1 MKWAALFQIFL
12 ILGSVFSVSLLAP
25 TPVIAE
31 EQQVCCSETVD
42 NNHCQYVP
50 QSQCKPGSLQASTS
64 CSQTSFCKLGCGF
77 DQESGRCFK
86 NTPKFTC
93 QSNGQCTWTESASCD
108 IPQCQ
113 QGCCVLSNECSF
125 VTQLQCKRI
134 TSQFKDV
141 NMTFDESITDEFAC
155 INQCRSFERGACV
168 TSEGSCTFTTRAE
181 CGVQA
186 TLEVNQTGPLVG
198 FHPNRLCSNP
208 QLGTE
213 CAAQQYTD
221 CLPNADGVYW
231 FDSCGNPE
239 NIYSADKRASYNNG
253 FILPKEQ
260 SCNNQNNNINNPG
273 CGNCDFTKGT
283 LCGVAPSTVNP
294 TFGDYACLDLSC
306 NTIRQSPTS
315 PASQSGQKKLGESW
329 CSYDGAPGFGRDFVG
344 SRHYRQ
350 LCINGQ
356 ELTEPCKDFREEICV
371 QGVQG
376 QPPLGTQQSFA
387 LGQGEYI
394 EALCRPNRHSSCPD
408 IKNQYDCENIQA
420 RDCYWIGKRLETSA
434 GEQKQRENT
443 EGKCAPLVSPGIAFW
458 PGESTTKVSGLDPKA
473 TCDKGNTECKVVW
486 QKAGLGGD
494 LLKGSTWSGDGAGWK
509 CVGNCECLNKEYLQA
524 TNNYCKSLGDCG
536 AWYNING
543 KFTTGG
549 FIETNNNSDLTSAD
563 VEDYDSLVFPAGG
576 KSDYNNKFGAFFKQ
590 AAPGLIVIGLT
601 AVGTAIAFYGYGT
614 MALGQALGQGFFAG
628 TSGVFGLEA
637 MGDTTLGQLAGRSFT
652 TGTISPAA
660 GAQAY
665 PAVAGDGVSFAGGQI
680 YTKVPKA
687 MADQLAQQL
696 PKTYVDATGRTIS
709 TVTPAG
715 QGLSTVNIPAGQT
728 PFATVPKGGFQ
739 ATQGTTV
746 QPAASGGGQ
755 FFYALNIIA
764 WVYTIYSLLDV
775 LLADTKTETITI
787 SCQPWV
793 APSGGADC
801 EKCTAEGKE
810 CSEYRCRSLG
820 QTCKLLNAGT
830 KQEACVNA
838 HPNDATSP
846 IIHADSSALARGYTL
861 TEATGVGFT
870 LNQKIEPFTAVSLGI
885 KTDEFSQ
892 CKFSTELSKT
902 YDQMTN
908 FFGEGIFAQEHKTT
922 FALSSLMA
930 KDEALRLT
938 NGGKYTVY
946 LRCQDGNGNKN
957 NKAYYINF
965 AIKPGPDITAPVIE
979 ATSIANGAYVP
990 TGVNATVLTL
1000 YTNEPSTCKWDDI
1013 DTEFEQMHNSFACT
1027 TSQQPTSS
1035 IYYGLYDCTTLL
1047 DNIQAGR
1054 ANNYYMRCKDQV
1066 GNVNSDSYPFR
1077 LTGTIPLEITSVAPP
1092 QGTRFFIANPLV
1104 KVVTSKGAQG
1114 GVAVCGYNFNDPT
1127 PVNALEFSKTN
1138 STTHEQQFEA
1148 LVPGDYT
1155 TYISCFDVAGN
1166 LAQTNTTFN
1175 VNIDTL
1181 GPHLSQIYTEGT
1193 LLYIITHEDSICEYS
1208 STGAFAFGR
1217 GVRMT
1222 GENTREH
1229 TTTLDNNVYYL
1240 TCRDAFQNDA
1250 SYRVFV

>member
-12 ILGSVFSVSLLAP
+12 ILGSIFSVSLLVP
-25 TPVIAE
+25 LPVVAE

-50 QSQCKPGSLQASTS
+50 QSQCKPGALQASTS

-77 DQESGRCFK
+77 DQDSGRCFK

-93 QSNGQCTWTESASCD
+93 QSNGECTWTESASCD

-213 CAAQQYTD
+213 CAAQQYTG

-253 FILPKEQ
+253 FVLPKEQ
-260 SCNNQNNNINNPG
+260 SCNSQNNNVNNPG

-283 LCGVAPSTVNP
+283 LCGVAPNTVNP

-306 NTIRQSPTS
+306 KDITQSPTS
-315 PASQSGQKKLGESW
+315 PASQTGEKKLGESW
-329 CSYDGAPGFGRDFVG
+329 CSYDGAPGFGRDLVG

-376 QPPLGTQQSFA
+376 QPPLGTQQSFQLA
-387 LGQGEYI
+387 QGNYI
-394 EALCRPNRHSSCPD
+394 EAICRSNRHDSCPE
-408 IKNQYDCENIQA
+408 ITNQYDCENIQA
-420 RDCYWIGKRLETSA
+420 RDCYWIGKRVDPPQAS
-434 GEQKQRENT
+434 EQQQRENK
-443 EGKCAPLVSPGIAFW
+443 EGKCAPLVSPGTAFW

-473 TCDKGNTECKVVW
+473 TCDAGNTECNVVW
-486 QKAGLGGD
+486 QKAGLGGN
-494 LLKGSTWSGDGAGWK
+494 LLEGSTWSGDGGGWK
-509 CVGNCECLNKEYLQA
+509 CVANCECLNKEYLQA

-549 FIETNNNSDLTSAD
+549 FIETNTKVDLLSSD
-563 VEDYDSLVFPAGG
+563 VERYDSLVSPAGG
-576 KSDYNNKFGAFFKQ
+576 KSDYDNKFGAFFKQ

-601 AVGTAIAFYGYGT
+601 AVGTAIAFAGYGT
-614 MALGQALGQGFFAG
+614 MALGSAISQGLLAG
-628 TSGVFGLEA
+628 TTGVFGLEA
-637 MGDTTLGQLAGRSFT
+637 TFTDTTLGHLAGRSFT
-652 TGTISPAA
+652 APLTTGSQISA
-660 GAQAY
+660 GSQVTLA
-665 PAVAGDGVSFAGGQI
+665 PGVYDHLPSN
-680 YTKVPKA
+680 V
-687 MADQLAQQL
+687 LNSL
-696 PKTYVDATGRTIS
+696 PKEFVAANDVVTIPSGQPTSFILPDGANMAVENGITAVPETGFF
-709 TVTPAG
+709 G
-715 QGLSTVNIPAGQT
+715 QALQFVNI
-728 PFATVPKGGFQ
+728 
-739 ATQGTTV
+739 
-746 QPAASGGGQ
+746 
-755 FFYALNIIA
+755 LA
-764 WVYTIYSLLDV
+764 WVYMIYSLLDV
-775 LLADTKTETITI
+775 MLADTKTETITI

-793 APSGGADC
+793 APSGGSDC

-846 IIHADSSALARGYTL
+846 IISADSSALARGYTL
-861 TEATGVGFT
+861 TEAAGQGFT

-902 YDQMTN
+902 YDQMTS
-908 FFGEGIFAQEHKTT
+908 FFGEGVFAQEHKTT

-990 TGVNATVLTL
+990 TGVNVTALTL

-1054 ANNYYMRCKDQV
+1054 ANNYYMRCKDTT
-1066 GNVNSDSYPFR
+1066 GNVNAQSYPFK
-1077 LTGTIPLEITSVAPP
+1077 LTGTVPLEITSVAPP
-1092 QGTRFFIANPLV
+1092 AGTRFFIANPTV
-1104 KVVTSKGAQG
+1104 RVVTSKGAQG

-1148 LVPGDYT
+1148 LVHGDYT

-1193 LLYIITHEDSICEYS
+1193 LLYIITHEDSTCEYS

-1222 GENTREH
+1222 GENTKEH

>member
-1 MKWAALFQIFL
+1 
-12 ILGSVFSVSLLAP
+12 
-25 TPVIAE
+25 
-31 EQQVCCSETVD
+31 
-42 NNHCQYVP
+42 
-50 QSQCKPGSLQASTS
+50 
-64 CSQTSFCKLGCGF
+64 
-77 DQESGRCFK
+77 
-86 NTPKFTC
+86 
-93 QSNGQCTWTESASCD
+93 
-108 IPQCQ
+108 
-113 QGCCVLSNECSF
+113 
-125 VTQLQCKRI
+125 
-134 TSQFKDV
+134 
-141 NMTFDESITDEFAC
+141 MTFDESITDEFAC

-253 FILPKEQ
+253 FVLAKEQ
-260 SCNNQNNNINNPG
+260 SCNSQSGNVNNPG

-283 LCGVAPSTVNP
+283 LCGTAPSTVNP

-315 PASQSGQKKLGESW
+315 PASQTGSKKLGESW

-387 LGQGEYI
+387 LGQGDYI

-408 IKNQYDCENIQA
+408 IKNQYDCENLQA
-420 RDCYWIGKRLETSA
+420 RDCYWIGKRLEDSA
-434 GEQKQRENT
+434 GEQKQREND
-443 EGKCAPLVSPGIAFW
+443 EGKCAPLVSPGVAFW

-473 TCDKGNTECKVVW
+473 TCDKGNTECKVIW
-486 QKAGLGGD
+486 QRPGLGGD
-494 LLKGSTWSGDGAGWK
+494 IFNKPNRNWK
-509 CVGNCECLNKEYLQA
+509 CVANCECLNKEYLQA

-536 AWYNING
+536 TWYNIEG
-543 KFTTGG
+543 KFTTAG
-549 FIETNNNSDLTSAD
+549 FVEDSGKVDLTSSD
-563 VEDYDSLVFPAGG
+563 VESYNSLVSPSGG
-576 KSDYNNKFGAFFKQ
+576 KSDYDSKFGAFFKY

-614 MALGQALGQGFFAG
+614 ATFGTALGQGLFAG
-628 TSGVFGLEA
+628 TSGIFGLEA
-637 MGDTTLGQLAGRSFT
+637 TFTDTTLGELGARSFT
-652 TGTISPAA
+652 SGAFTPVSAGTPISGGSLVQFGPGAYPNLPSSFSSQIPKSFVTSTSPGGPVNALIPEGQKILVRIPEETTLKSTGT
-660 GAQAY
+660 
-665 PAVAGDGVSFAGGQI
+665 
-680 YTKVPKA
+680 
-687 MADQLAQQL
+687 M
-696 PKTYVDATGRTIS
+696 S
-709 TVTPAG
+709 TAPEVGP
-715 QGLSTVNIPAGQT
+715 LGQT
-728 PFATVPKGGFQ
+728 L
-739 ATQGTTV
+739 
-746 QPAASGGGQ
+746 Q
-755 FFYALNIIA
+755 FLNTLA
-764 WVYTIYSLLDV
+764 WIYTIYSLLDV

-787 SCQPWV
+787 SCQPWT

-801 EKCTAEGKE
+801 DKCTAEGKE

-820 QTCKLLNAGT
+820 QTCKLLNPGT
-830 KQEACVNA
+830 KKEACVDA

-846 IIHADSSALARGYTL
+846 IITADQSALARGYTL
-861 TEATGVGFT
+861 TEAAGQGFT
-870 LNQKIEPFTAVSLGI
+870 LNQQIEPFTAVSLGI

-892 CKFSTELSKT
+892 CRFSTESGKT
-902 YDQMTN
+902 FDQMTAT
-908 FFGEGIFAQEHKTT
+908 FGEGIFAKEHKTT

-957 NKAYYINF
+957 NKPYYMNF
-965 AIKPGPDITAPVIE
+965 AIKPGPDITSPVIE
-979 ATSIANGAYVP
+979 ATSITNGAYVP
-990 TGVNATVLTL
+990 AGINETVLTI

-1013 DTEFEQMHNSFACT
+1013 DTEYEQMYNSFGCT

-1035 IYYGLYDCTTLL
+1035 IYYGLYDCTTIL
-1047 DNIQAGR
+1047 DNIQVGR
-1054 ANNYYMRCKDQV
+1054 TNNYYTRCKDQI
-1066 GNVNSDSYPFR
+1066 GNVNSNSYPFR
-1077 LTGTIPLEITSVAPP
+1077 LTGTVPLEITSVAPP
-1092 QGTRFFIANPLV
+1092 AGTRFFVANPTV

-1114 GVAVCGYNFNDPT
+1114 GTAVCGYNFNDPT
-1127 PVNALEFSKTN
+1127 PTNAIEFSKTN
-1138 STTHEQQFEA
+1138 ATTHEQQFEA

-1155 TYISCFDVAGN
+1155 TYINCFDAAGN

-1175 VNIDTL
+1175 VNIDRL
-1181 GPHLSQIYTEGT
+1181 GPHLAQLYTEGT
-1193 LLYIITHEDSICEYS
+1193 LLYVITHEESICEYS

-1222 GENTREH
+1222 GENTKEH
-1229 TTTLDNNVYYL
+1229 TTTLDNSIYYL